1 MKFSVKSAGQYSNTL
16 SDMIAQFSFK
26 EYNADNEGLVKVV
39 ETAQKSKIVT
49 GKAELTFS
57 DEEKEVKPVDRVSQ
71 VDPMKRLEIIKDLV
85 EEKNKIDYVINEQKR
100 NLTIVS
106 PFSDKEINV
115 DLATKENSLIRRAL
129 MENYTRL
136 FGIDAEEKEY
146 TKKMNLMVDN
156 QVMTFE
162 YPVVIKKT
170 SLVDESKVNQEYEDI
185 YVKSQKSSDLIDKAL
200 SSTSFDFDTKFPLY
214 PNIDKVIKMY
224 KE

>member
-16 SDMIAQFSFK
+16 SDMIAQLSFR

-49 GKAELTFS
+49 GKAELTFT
-57 DEEKEVKPVDRVSQ
+57 DEEKEIKPVDRASQ

-100 NLTIVS
+100 NLTIIS

-115 DLATKENSLIRRAL
+115 DLATKENSLIRHAL
-129 MENYTRL
+129 MGNYTRL
-136 FGIDAEEKEY
+136 FGIDDEEKEY
-146 TKKMNLMVDN
+146 TRKMNLMVDN

-162 YPVVIKKT
+162 YPVIVKKT
-170 SLVDESKVNQEYEDI
+170 SLVDENKVNAEYEDI

-214 PNIDKVIKMY
+214 SNIDKVIKMY
-224 KE
+224 QN